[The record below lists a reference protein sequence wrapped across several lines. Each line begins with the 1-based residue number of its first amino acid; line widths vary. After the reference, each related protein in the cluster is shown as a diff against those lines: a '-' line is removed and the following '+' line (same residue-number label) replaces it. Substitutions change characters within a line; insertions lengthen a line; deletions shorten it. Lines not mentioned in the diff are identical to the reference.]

1 MSSVLIP
8 QPSYH
13 ERSDNGAQL
22 CSFILPHSHS
32 YRGQSRRLE
41 NGDTWVKSVPFDCYA
56 WRRVQGNIRHYACN
70 TVRENQNHVM
80 ALQHI
85 LPLCVMLRRTGP
97 REHIELQYGM
107 VGYAGPKYNFQAYV
121 LLPNDILSWPSCPV
135 RRVETIVK

>member
-13 ERSDNGAQL
+13 ERSDDGAQL

-32 YRGQSRRLE
+32 YRGQSRWLE

-56 WRRVQGNIRHYACN
+56 WRRARKYNTLYMQHTTR

-80 ALQHI
+80 ALEYI
-85 LPLCVMLRRTGP
+85 LPLCVMLR
-97 REHIELQYGM
+97 
-107 VGYAGPKYNFQAYV
+107 V
-121 LLPNDILSWPSCPV
+121 S
-135 RRVETIVK
+135 TIVGRSGYGTLSRGPVLEST